1 MLSIAE
7 AATLKK
13 KRKKEKKVKKKK
25 KERGNASSFRPPQLQ
40 RHTQQTLAAFLG
52 TPAPGPRRYCLGG

>member
-13 KRKKEKKVKKKK
+13 KEKKEKKVKKNK
-25 KERGNASSFRPPQLQ
+25 KERGNASSFRPPQLW
-40 RHTQQTLAAFLG
+40 RHTQQTLAVFL
-52 TPAPGPRRYCLGG
+52 APPPPGGYCLGS